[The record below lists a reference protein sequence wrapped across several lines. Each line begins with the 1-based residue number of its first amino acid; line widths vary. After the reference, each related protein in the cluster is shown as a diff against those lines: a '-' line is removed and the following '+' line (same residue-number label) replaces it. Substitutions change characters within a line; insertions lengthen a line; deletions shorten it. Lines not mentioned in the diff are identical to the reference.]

1 MPIERTDRVP
11 TGVAPGWRGATTPP
25 GGTPPRSRL
34 RSREGRDR
42 PGAVACLASARSGAR
57 RARWCAFSA
66 VLADLGARVLTA
78 ETKAANLEVALA
90 TNRRI
95 GIAVGILMCRLGV
108 NEDQA
113 FAVLSKHSQ
122 DRNVK
127 VRALAEEVI
136 YTGSL

>member
-1 MPIERTDRVP
+1 
-11 TGVAPGWRGATTPP
+11 
-25 GGTPPRSRL
+25 
-34 RSREGRDR
+34 
-42 PGAVACLASARSGAR
+42 
-57 RARWCAFSA
+57 
-66 VLADLGARVLTA
+66 
-78 ETKAANLEVALA
+78 
-90 TNRRI
+90 
-95 GIAVGILMCRLGV
+95 MCRLGV